1 MKLSR
6 ILLETIIKRLQ
17 PLLDRKAS
25 ELNVAKENLASAIEN
40 ISENPN
46 VQQWLLSNFT
56 ADDVHKVT
64 EIKDA
69 IAGFERDKERLANK
83 NLASYSIDELLQLFR
98 IDDDVLSKYPSAD
111 FRVDDPLALEGVE
124 VFEGSGPMVAFIVSD
139 AESLKEMGEG
149 SKWCTRGSFPDCR
162 AEIYI
167 RDNGPQIVVV
177 YNGRLI
183 AQFSSDLEQIKNQEN
198 RSIKLSDLV
207 QMGLSV
213 EKLFELELG
222 RNADTLSYAFNV
234 FIAYGGG
241 PDVIPHILKISD
253 ERVKAGLLFNVSKS
267 SQKRIEAV
275 ERFIINIPEIAVKY
289 ADIVIGGRW
298 PEMEKLNGVNKAD
311 LNKQDIDSLRWYRY
325 TYKKYSWP
333 EADELLRGL
342 PGEHTYT
349 KLFIDRR
356 DLAKFDFLV
365 KGRVAGYDYIA
376 GCIMDY
382 EAFNYSQSHP
392 SADNVY
398 NPRVEIIKMM
408 GDEEP
413 SPAHPIFRPE
423 WERAFLLSSVR
434 DAVAYI
440 KSKMEIDHDGV
451 LYTWDMPHGS
461 TYNGRV

>member
-1 MKLSR
+1 MRLSR

-17 PLLDRKAS
+17 PLLDKKAV
-25 ELNVAKENLASAIEN
+25 ELNVDKENLASSIEY
-40 ISENPN
+40 ISDNPN
-46 VQQWLLSNFT
+46 FQQWLLSKFT
-56 ADDVHKVT
+56 ADDVSRAT
-64 EIKDA
+64 EIKAA
-69 IAGFERDKERLANK
+69 IEEFQRNRHKLANT
-83 NLASYSIDELLQLFR
+83 NLASYSISGLLGLFNANG
-98 IDDDVLSKYPSAD
+98 VLSKYPSAD
-111 FRVDDPLALEGVE
+111 FRVDDPLALAGVE

-139 AESLKEMGEG
+139 AESLKVMGEG
-149 SKWCTRGSFPDCR
+149 SKWCTRGSFHDCR

-167 RDNGPQIVVV
+167 RDNGPQIIVV

-183 AQFSSDLEQIKNQEN
+183 AQFSSDLEEIKNQEN

-207 QMGLSV
+207 KMGLSV

-253 ERVKAGLLFNVSKS
+253 ERIKAGLLFNVCKS

-311 LNKQDIDSLRWYRY
+311 LNEQDIDSIRWYRY
-325 TYKKYSWP
+325 TYMSDSWP

-342 PGEHTYT
+342 PGEHAYT

-365 KGRVAGYDYIA
+365 KGRLAGYDYIA

-413 SPAHPIFRPE
+413 NPE

-434 DAVAYI
+434 DAVAYV

-451 LYTWDMPHGS
+451 LYTWDMPYGS